1 MNLKAVLEF
10 STLAQRCYTKP
21 TENYLAPV
29 AHHKLS
35 LTLYIVG
42 LQWLLLE
49 MEKHGRS
56 KSPCAIQVPFLPLL
70 PCFSNLS
77 GAVQVDLV
85 ARLTTG
91 VVFCLILRPPQSTV
105 SNRLRGFLI
114 WRGTLSWKI

>member
-1 MNLKAVLEF
+1 MNLKVVLEF
-10 STLAQRCYTKP
+10 STLAQRSYTKP

-29 AHHKLS
+29 VHHKLS
-35 LTLYIVG
+35 LTLYVVG
-42 LQWLLLE
+42 LQRLLLE

-56 KSPCAIQVPFLPLL
+56 KTPYGIQVTFLSHL

-77 GAVQVDLV
+77 GAAQVDLV

-91 VVFCLILRPPQSTV
+91 VVFRLILRPPQSTV
-105 SNRLRGFLI
+105 SNRLGGFLI